1 MVTKQLVLVQHLL
14 LQEAEKW
21 AGHGSVL
28 YTRTDI
34 SQATLKVLN
43 FVECHN
49 LWLHIMQ
56 LEAVGD

>member
-49 LWLHIMQ
+49 L
-56 LEAVGD
+56 